1 MTIQDLLKDGYH
13 DGMTIDEINE
23 ALADFTIPE
32 DHNAEVEN
40 LKRLLS
46 KSNSEAASY
55 KKQLREKMSADEIK
69 AKEDAEKQEKLKN
82 DYDELLKRVRISE
95 NKAKL
100 LSLGYDDALAGES
113 AKALAEGDFDRL
125 FENQKKH
132 ISAVER
138 QIREQILKE
147 TPRPSGGKGREM
159 SKDDIFKIKDTA
171 ARQAA
176 IAENMEIFE
185 GE

>member
-1 MTIQDLLKDGYH
+1 MTIQDLLKDGYR

-69 AKEDAEKQEKLKN
+69 AKEDAE
-82 DYDELLKRVRISE
+82 
-95 NKAKL
+95 
-100 LSLGYDDALAGES
+100 
-113 AKALAEGDFDRL
+113 
-125 FENQKKH
+125 
-132 ISAVER
+132 
-138 QIREQILKE
+138 
-147 TPRPSGGKGREM
+147 
-159 SKDDIFKIKDTA
+159 
-171 ARQAA
+171 
-176 IAENMEIFE
+176 
-185 GE
+185 